1 MCPQVGSFCVLI
13 IRPYLPALYIHLSHQ
28 KELELYINVNF
39 SPGLC
44 CATSLLSFM
53 VSYNNC

>member
-28 KELELYINVNF
+28 KELEFYINVNF